1 MATFTERVLSAV
13 AGFIRPDVPSSNGNV
28 DGYDPT
34 LTARSSE
41 TAGITR
47 SGSDRIAAPPQ
58 SEKWPSILGPAMT
71 PEVVDRAVR
80 QAHRGYMQRYCDL
93 LSEQRSKVTHLQ
105 GVLSVREKAIASKP
119 WVIVPKSTGKK
130 GTDKEAAR
138 VADFVRMRLGEIP
151 KFRARLQHL
160 AGGIY
165 FGRSAVETEFV
176 RDSRGIAVK
185 ALHVIHPRRLSYA
198 GLDWSLRLYDE
209 SGNANNPALGTY
221 PGVDIFSEY
230 PDRFVVHEPTT
241 VGAESPTRQGIGM
254 TLVWCLLFWLWTTRD
269 WMQFAELHGRPW
281 RVGVWERGLSV
292 NASKEDIAA
301 LERAV
306 QEISGATGVALPRGA
321 DLRLL
326 TPANAGATHEKLRTA
341 FNAEISKVVLGQTGT
356 TELGD
361 TGSYAAVKVHDLV
374 RGDVLQDD
382 GAALA
387 ETITR
392 QLVYTLVRK
401 QFGRATAD
409 ALCPEFLI
417 VTQPDEALDFEFS
430 RFKDLTDRG
439 VAFDADEARERYTRL
454 GKPEGSATL
463 VRPIGE
469 MQKVGLGPVTS
480 NEDAAAQ
487 KEEAKP
493 APVKPAASQD
503 NADDGADPA
512 ADPNAQD

>member
-13 AGFIRPDVPSSNGNV
+13 AAFARPETEQRTASDSDTV
-28 DGYDPT
+28 T
-34 LTARSSE
+34 LASE

-47 SGSDRIAAPPQ
+47 SGMDRLAPVPNT
-58 SEKWPSILGPAMT
+58 EKWPAVLGPAMT
-71 PEVVDRAVR
+71 PEVVNRAVR
-80 QAHRGYMQRYCDL
+80 QAHRGYMERYCDL

-119 WVIVPKSTGKK
+119 WVIVPKATGKK
-130 GTDKEAAR
+130 RGDKQAAQ
-138 VADFVRMRLGEIP
+138 VADFVRVRLAEIP

-165 FGRSAVETEFV
+165 FGRSALEIEFI
-176 RDSRGIAVK
+176 RDARGIGVK
-185 ALHVIHPRRLSYA
+185 SLHPIHPRRLSYA
-198 GLDWSLRLYDE
+198 ALDWSLRLYDE
-209 SGNANNPALGTY
+209 GGNANNPALGTY
-221 PGVDIFSEY
+221 PGVDIFAEY
-230 PDRFVVHEPTT
+230 PDRFIVHEPTT

-269 WMQFAELHGRPW
+269 WMQYAELHGRPW
-281 RVGVWERGLSV
+281 RIGVWEKGLAG
-292 NASKEDIAA
+292 NATKEDIAA

-326 TPANAGATHEKLRTA
+326 TPGNASSTHEKLRTA

-361 TGSYAAVKVHDLV
+361 TGSFAAIKVHDLV

-382 GAALA
+382 GASLS

-392 QLVYTLVRK
+392 QLVYPLVRK
-401 QFGRATAD
+401 QFGRTVAD
-409 ALCPEFLI
+409 ALCPTFEI
-417 VTQPDEALDFEFS
+417 VTQPDEALDLEFS
-430 RFKDLTDRG
+430 RFKDLADRG
-439 VAFDADEARERYTRL
+439 VAFDADESRERFTRL
-454 GKPEGSATL
+454 GKPESSATL
-463 VRPIGE
+463 VRPLGE

-487 KEEAKP
+487 KQDAKP
-493 APVKPAASQD
+493 TPAPTKTPADTND
-503 NADDGADPA
+503 NADDGADG
-512 ADPNAQD
+512 ADPNAED